1 MSVAMMWV
9 ALVAVC
15 MTFFLGLAW
24 MAIHV
29 PVLAGIVASL
39 VCYVLIVM
47 AMEMRVNRNRSLL
60 NLAHHVHECTNCGEY
75 VPSGCEPAHAN
86 WSEFGKGAMVK
97 ANDHWHAALCHRC
110 HAELDQGMTLTREER
125 KSLWQRAHIKTMD
138 LYWHKGWIKVA

>member
-47 AMEMRVNRNRSLL
+47 AMEMTS
-60 NLAHHVHECTNCGEY
+60 
-75 VPSGCEPAHAN
+75 EP
-86 WSEFGKGAMVK
+86 
-97 ANDHWHAALCHRC
+97 
-110 HAELDQGMTLTREER
+110 
-125 KSLWQRAHIKTMD
+125 
-138 LYWHKGWIKVA
+138 